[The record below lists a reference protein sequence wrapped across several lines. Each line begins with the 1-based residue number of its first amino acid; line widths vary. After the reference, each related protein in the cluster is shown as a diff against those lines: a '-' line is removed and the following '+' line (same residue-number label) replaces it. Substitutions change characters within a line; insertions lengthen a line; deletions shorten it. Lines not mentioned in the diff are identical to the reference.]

1 MLNAENDGVIGS
13 VATASVILVDEF
25 GLAFLV
31 IAPPTSSHSSRKK
44 NSNQLIAPFQ
54 EEKSSSRH
62 DSDGL
67 NSSAS
72 DERRYLGIEVQDSS
86 NDKAQELIESAV
98 TERRNYLEKDAE
110 RKAQIIF
117 KKWCKDKK
125 TLEQAIDESLR
136 Y

>member
-1 MLNAENDGVIGS
+1 MLSGEADDGVIDGLPTTS
-13 VATASVILVDEF
+13 LILVDEF
-25 GLAFLV
+25 GSAFLV
-31 IAPPTSSHSSRKK
+31 IAPPSSNQSSRKS
-44 NSNQLIAPFQ
+44 NSNLPIVLF
-54 EEKSSSRH
+54 EEKKSLSRNVT
-62 DSDGL
+62 DGF
-67 NSSAS
+67 NIRGPDAGM
-72 DERRYLGIEVQDSS
+72 EIKDSS
-86 NDKAQELIESAV
+86 NEKAQELIESAV

>member
-1 MLNAENDGVIGS
+1 MLTAEADDGVIGG
-13 VATASVILVDEF
+13 VATSSLILVDEF
-25 GLAFLV
+25 GSAFLV
-31 IAPPTSSHSSRKK
+31 IAPPSSNHSSSKT
-44 NSNQLIAPFQ
+44 NSKLPVVPFH
-54 EEKSSSRH
+54 ENKSLSRH
-62 DSDGL
+62 VTDGF
-67 NSSAS
+67 NSSGLDAGT
-72 DERRYLGIEVQDSS
+72 EIQDSS
-86 NDKAQELIESAV
+86 NEKAQELIESAV